1 MASVKVVFATITGN
15 NEDVAD
21 IIAEALENKGIT
33 VDVEEISQVDAFD
46 LEEFDGVIGCPYK

>member
-1 MASVKVVFATITGN
+1 MANVKVVFATITGN

-33 VDVEEISQVDAFD
+33 RRVRWCYCMSLHI
-46 LEEFDGVIGCPYK
+46 